1 MNIKFGPGGNPLAFS
16 EAGFKSSVSMPE
28 YLKSI
33 GLNAYEYQCNKGV
46 KISEKTAKELCD
58 KAVLNDI
65 YLSVHS
71 QYYIS
76 LSSVESEKRDKSIE
90 YIMDCMRISEILGA
104 KRIVVHSGS
113 ASKMSR
119 EEALHLAKD
128 TLKRTIL
135 RAKDEGYNDIHICP
149 ETMGKINQ
157 LGTLDEVIELCL
169 VDDSFIPTIDFGHLN
184 SRTFGGIKTIKDYEE
199 ILDKIENKLGYDRL
213 KVFHSHFSKI
223 EYSNKGG
230 EVKHLTFEDD
240 VYGPQFEPLAE
251 LIYKKNLTPVIICE
265 SAGTQGIDAIYMKNC
280 YERLV
285 K

>member
-16 EAGFKSSVSMPE
+16 EAGYKSSVDMPR
-28 YLKSI
+28 YLNSI

-46 KISEKTAKELCD
+46 KISEKTAEQLAKNALD
-58 KAVLNDI
+58 NDI

-76 LSSVESEKRDKSIE
+76 LSSVEEEKRLKSVD
-90 YIMDCMRISEILGA
+90 YIMDCVRISKTLNA

-113 ASKMSR
+113 ASKISR
-119 EEALHLAKD
+119 EYALELAKD
-128 TLKRTIL
+128 TLKRT
-135 RAKDEGYNDIHICP
+135 ADAMKSEGYEGIHICP

-169 VDDSFIPTIDFGHLN
+169 VDDSFIPAIDFGHLN
-184 SRTFGGIKTIKDYEE
+184 CRTFGGIKTVSDYES
-199 ILDKIENKLGYDRL
+199 ILNTIENKLGYDRL

-223 EYSNKGG
+223 EYSLKGG
-230 EVKHLTFEDD
+230 EVKHLTFDD
-240 VYGPQFEPLAE
+240 NEYGPEFEPLAE
-251 LIYKKNLTPVIICE
+251 LIYKRNLTPVIICE
-265 SAGTQGIDAIYMKNC
+265 SAGTQGIDALYMKAC
-280 YERLV
+280 YERM

>member
-58 KAVLNDI
+58 KAVFNDI

-90 YIMDCMRISEILGA
+90 YIMDCMRISKILGA

-135 RAKDEGYNDIHICP
+135 RVKDEGYNDIHICP

>member
-16 EAGFKSSVSMPE
+16 EAGFKSSVDMPK
-28 YLKSI
+28 YLKTI

-46 KISEKTAKELCD
+46 KISEKTALELCNNA
-58 KAVLNDI
+58 KENDI

-76 LSSVESEKRDKSIE
+76 LSSVEEEKRDKSIE
-90 YIMDCMRISEILGA
+90 YIMDCMRISKVLDA

-113 ASKMSR
+113 ASKISR
-119 EEALHLAKD
+119 EAALELAKD
-128 TLKRTIL
+128 TLKRTID
-135 RAKDEGYNDIHICP
+135 RAKSEGYEGIHICP

-157 LGTLDEVIELCL
+157 LGDLDEVIELCL

-184 SRTFGGIKTIKDYEE
+184 SRSFGGIKTIKDYEA
-199 ILDKIENKLGYDRL
+199 ILDKIENKLGKDRL
-213 KVFHSHFSKI
+213 KIFHSHFSKI

-230 EVKHLTFEDD
+230 EVKHLTFSDEQF
-240 VYGPQFEPLAE
+240 GPDFEPLAE

-265 SAGTQGIDAIYMKNC
+265 SAGTQGIDALYMKNC
-280 YERLV
+280 YERM